1 MSEDILKKIVDKRR
15 ADIERLGLT
24 FGFDIPEKR
33 TVGRCEFLGRPGPIL
48 EVKRASPSKGDIAP
62 DLVPADLA
70 CTYAAAGAQA
80 ISVLTETNYFKGT
93 LADLIT
99 VAKAVDNGDGTKKC
113 AVLRKDF
120 LLFEDE
126 IDIAYRCGA
135 DAVLLIA
142 RILDDEQLIKMA
154 KRAQSFE
161 MQAFVEVREPDD
173 LRKLN
178 LVLETLDKEAAGD
191 AAKSAERTIVA
202 GVNSRDLATFHIDP
216 MVPAAIRN
224 KLPAKAVFE
233 SGVHTPADAAFARS
247 LGFKGILVG
256 EAVAKNPPLAAKL
269 VEAFAAAEDNR
280 RGDFWKTFA
289 ERRDM
294 KRAAYA
300 AQIPMVKICGI
311 TREEDGFAAAEMG
324 ADMLGFVFS
333 NTKRLTNE
341 KFVRDFTQ
349 LLRSEYEAEGKLCP
363 LFVGVITETTTEE
376 GKTAIKLAAEGVL
389 DAVQFHGFAA
399 PAFDAIPA
407 DASECHSR
415 ESENLAA
422 RFPVKPGMTAEGKPG
437 MIDSHSGAEGDRIQ
451 DMAPIGRATLQG
463 DVPATLPCYNALRI
477 GSAEDFENFAAIRKH
492 GEPRVL
498 LDAKVEGIPGGS
510 GQRIP
515 EELLREKA
523 GETPFWLAGGIT
535 PENVSDIIAKFNPEL
550 IDVSSG
556 VEDAPG
562 IKNAEKMMQLFEAIN
577 SL

>member
-80 ISVLTETNYFKGT
+80 ISVLTETNFFKGT

-99 VAKAVDNGDGTKKC
+99 VAKAVDNGDTTADKLGTKKC

-126 IDIAYRCGA
+126 IDIAFRCGA

-178 LVLETLDKEAAGD
+178 LVLEALGE
-191 AAKSAERTIVA
+191 SAEKTIVA

-269 VEAFAAAEDNR
+269 VAAFGAAEDNR

-289 ERRDM
+289 ERRDA
-294 KRAAYA
+294 KRAAYG

-324 ADMLGFVFS
+324 ADLLGFVFS

-341 KFVRDFTQ
+341 TFVRNFTQ
-349 LLRSEYEAEGKLCP
+349 LLRNEYEAEGKLCP

-399 PAFDAIPA
+399 PAFDAIPV
-407 DASECHSR
+407 DAAETS
-415 ESENLAA
+415 AA
-422 RFPVKPGMTAEGKPG
+422 Q
-437 MIDSHSGAEGDRIQ
+437 S
-451 DMAPIGRATLQG
+451 
-463 DVPATLPCYNALRI
+463 PALPCYNALRI
-477 GSAEDFENFAAIRKH
+477 GSADDFENFAAIRKH

-562 IKNAEKMMQLFEAIN
+562 IKNAEKMMQLFEAVN